1 MKRTIIAV
9 IVSAVVVA
17 GCTAENS
24 DFETYTDS
32 EGNVW
37 IVSDCPNTD
46 QTLSGN
52 PDGLPHVS
60 SVQTREEI
68 EVWYGTEGN
77 SVIVPRNG
85 EAWDRAADG
94 SVAVFPVEDFMI
106 EVTLDDAS
114 QCPSMPSMNNGVQ
127 IIYRIVGD

>member
-1 MKRTIIAV
+1 MKRTVAAV
-9 IVSAVVVA
+9 IVSAVLVA
-17 GCTAENS
+17 GCGAEDS
-24 DFETYTDS
+24 DFETYT
-32 EGNVW
+32 EFGNVW

-46 QTLSGN
+46 QTLSGF

-68 EVWYGTEGN
+68 EAWYGTGGN
-77 SVIVPRNG
+77 SVVVPRNG

-94 SVAVFPVEDFMI
+94 SVIILQVEDFMI
-106 EVTLDDAS
+106 EVTLDDAG
-114 QCPSMPSMNNGVQ
+114 QCPSMPTMNNGVQ

>member
-1 MKRTIIAV
+1 MKRYVALIVAAV
-9 IVSAVVVA
+9 LGA
-17 GCTAENS
+17 GCTADS
-24 DFETYTDS
+24 DFETYT
-32 EGNVW
+32 EFGNVW

-46 QTLSGN
+46 QALSGN

-68 EVWYGTEGN
+68 EAWYGTGGK

-85 EAWDRAADG
+85 EAWDRAEDG
-94 SVAVFPVEDFMI
+94 SVVVFKVEDFMI

-114 QCPSMPSMNNGVQ
+114 QCPSMPSMNNGVP
-127 IIYRIVGD
+127 IVYRIAGD